1 MATINLQA
9 RGCEVD
15 DAMQAHFRE
24 KVESLEEHWTG
35 EVEAQ
40 VRVALHRGRYSA
52 EITLL
57 SGGLLMRGEE
67 RASNVRQAFDAAIE
81 KLNGQ
86 LHRFKEKSQGR
97 TRRHDNRDDVAGTIS
112 HQLRANAGV
121 SPDGISTTDGNNSST
136 GSNGNDANGQDDG
149 VVRIKRFAL
158 KPMSAEEAS
167 LQMGLLGHS
176 FFVFRDAE
184 NDQVSVVYRRR
195 DGGFGLIEPVSD

>member
-1 MATINLQA
+1 
-9 RGCEVD
+9 
-15 DAMQAHFRE
+15 
-24 KVESLEEHWTG
+24 
-35 EVEAQ
+35 
-40 VRVALHRGRYSA
+40 
-52 EITLL
+52 
-57 SGGLLMRGEE
+57 MR
-67 RASNVRQAFDAAIE
+67 RIE